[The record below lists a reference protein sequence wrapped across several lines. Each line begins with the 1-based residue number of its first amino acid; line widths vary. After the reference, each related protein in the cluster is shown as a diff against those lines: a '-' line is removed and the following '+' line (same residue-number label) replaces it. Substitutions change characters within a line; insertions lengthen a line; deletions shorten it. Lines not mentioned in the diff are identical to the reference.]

1 MHPISLRKTGIFNER
16 REITFLDPDVFRLDC
31 ITAPT
36 LVIHGQRD
44 TLQPFSHGEHTAEKI
59 PACGPP
65 NHRADSPDV
74 NRWIEG

>member
-36 LVIHGQRD
+36 LVIDGQRD

-59 PACGPP
+59 HGLWFTE
-65 NHRADSPDV
+65 HRAHSPDV